1 MLMPFLAAALA
12 LQAPSEAAPAPPPL
26 SQDSRALLRCSAAFA
41 MVAQWQAMGDA
52 SALRWPALGTR
63 GREFFVRSL
72 AQLMDETG
80 LDRDGIA
87 WLTGVEAKALRDSGE
102 TYKIMPS
109 CLLML
114 EASGV

>member
-1 MLMPFLAAALA
+1 MLTELLAAALA
-12 LQAPSEAAPAPPPL
+12 LQAAPAAPPAL
-26 SQDSRALLRCSAAFA
+26 SQENRALLRCSAAFA
-41 MVAQWQAMGDA
+41 IVSRRQANGDA
-52 SALRWPALGTR
+52 VALRWPALEVR

-72 AQLMDETG
+72 AQLMDQTG

-87 WLTGVEAKALRDSGE
+87 WLAGFEAKALQDSGE
-102 TYKIMPS
+102 TDKVMPS